1 MLTALLIGFAY
12 LLGSVS
18 SAIVVCRAMGAPDPR
33 TVGSGNPGAT
43 NVLRV
48 AGKKAAAITL
58 IGDAAKGFI
67 PVVIGHGMGLPLDT
81 LGAVGLAAFL
91 GHLFPV
97 FFEFQGGKGVATF
110 IGSLLGIAWPLAIFF
125 GVIWLLVAKLSGYS
139 SLAALTAAA
148 LTPLFA
154 WTRGYP
160 ALLLMAITAM
170 VVMLFWRHRSNI
182 RRLLD
187 GTESRVGA
195 KAEGDS
201 NSARKS
207 E

>member
-1 MLTALLIGFAY
+1 
-12 LLGSVS
+12 
-18 SAIVVCRAMGAPDPR
+18 MG
-33 TVGSGNPGAT
+33 
-43 NVLRV
+43 
-48 AGKKAAAITL
+48 
-58 IGDAAKGFI
+58 
-67 PVVIGHGMGLPLDT
+67 MPLET

-110 IGSLLGIAWPLAIFF
+110 LGSLLGIAWPLGIFF
-125 GVIWLLVAKLSGYS
+125 IVIWLLVAKLSKLS

-154 WTRGYP
+154 WSRGYP
-160 ALLLMAITAM
+160 ALLLIAIAAM

-187 GTESRVGA
+187 GTEVRVGA
-195 KAEGDS
+195 KAANDS
-201 NSARKS
+201 SHSAGP